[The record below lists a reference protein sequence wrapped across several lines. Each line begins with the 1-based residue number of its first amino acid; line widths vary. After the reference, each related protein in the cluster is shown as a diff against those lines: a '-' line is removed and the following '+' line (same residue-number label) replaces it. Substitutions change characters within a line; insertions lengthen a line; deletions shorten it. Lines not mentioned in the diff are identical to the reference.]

1 VSVRFKQTGNYYNS
15 KATKIGLAQVS
26 NDEDPKKLEPL
37 TVPRIIE
44 QLERALMDIK
54 YKQSDDELVFNNI
67 ENVSIESKTR
77 PQFIG
82 KELML
87 FEMIGILNGKI
98 TELQKKY
105 QKLKSLED
113 REEEFVSSK
122 ANQITEPLQDILEY
136 AKLAKLG
143 QMDPNEA
150 LEGVLRVAKKLQNV
164 TTVVLDTNR
173 VTNDSLTLSKKNLN
187 INEIISDVIDS
198 TKSVAVTVP
207 IRVGLDH
214 DIEIPVDRV
223 RLSQVIQTILNNS
236 IKYTKTGHIK
246 VESFVAHQ
254 QNLFIIRINDT
265 GKGIPK
271 EILSKI
277 FDKEITGN
285 RKDGNDTK
293 LSLYLCQ
300 GIIEAHGGKITT
312 KNNEGVGCTFTI
324 TLPIKKN

>member
-1 VSVRFKQTGNYYNS
+1 
-15 KATKIGLAQVS
+15 LAQVS
-26 NDEDPKKLEPL
+26 NDDVPKKLEPL

-54 YKQSDDELVFNNI
+54 YKQSDDEFAFNNI
-67 ENVSIESKTR
+67 ENVPLESKTR

-122 ANQITEPLQDILEY
+122 ANQITEPVQDILEY
-136 AKLAKLG
+136 AKLAKSG
-143 QMDPNEA
+143 QMDPKEA
-150 LEGVLRVAKKLQNV
+150 LDGVLGLAKKLQNV

-173 VTNDSLTLSKKNLN
+173 VTNDSLRLSKNNLN
-187 INEIISDVIDS
+187 VNQIISDSIDS
-198 TKSVAVTVP
+198 VKSTNVTIP

-214 DIEIPVDRV
+214 DVEVPVDRI
-223 RLSQVIQTILNNS
+223 RLGQVIQTILNNS
-236 IKYTKTGHIK
+236 IKHTKTGYIK

-265 GKGIPK
+265 GTGIPK
-271 EILSKI
+271 EILPNI
-277 FDKEITGN
+277 FDKEISKN
-285 RKDGNDTK
+285 RIEGYDTR
-293 LSLYLCQ
+293 LSLYLCK
-300 GIIEAHGGKITT
+300 GIIEAHGGKITV
-312 KNNEGVGCTFTI
+312 KNNADCGCTFTI
-324 TLPIKKN
+324 TLPLKNN

>member
-1 VSVRFKQTGNYYNS
+1 MSVRIIQTGNYYNY
-15 KATKIGLAQVS
+15 KATKNGLAQVS
-26 NDEDPKKLEPL
+26 NDEGPKKLEPL

-54 YKQSDDELVFNNI
+54 YKQTDDEFVFNKI
-67 ENVSIESKTR
+67 ENEPIESNTR

-105 QKLKSLED
+105 QKIKSIED
-113 REEEFVSSK
+113 RKEEFVSSK
-122 ANQITEPLQDILEY
+122 ANQITEPIQDILEY

-143 QMDPNEA
+143 HMDPKEA
-150 LEGVLRVAKKLQNV
+150 LDSVIGVAKRLQNV

-173 VTNDSLTLSKKNLN
+173 ITNDSLTLSKKIQN

-198 TKSVAVTVP
+198 VKSTAKVP

-214 DIEIPVDRV
+214 DIDIPVDKIRFG
-223 RLSQVIQTILNNS
+223 QVIQTILNNS
-236 IKYTKTGHIK
+236 IKYTDTGYIK

-271 EILSKI
+271 EILPKI
-277 FDKEITGN
+277 FDKEFSELHNEDANI
-285 RKDGNDTK
+285 K
-293 LSLYLCQ
+293 LSLYLCK
-300 GIIEAHGGKITT
+300 GIIESHGGSIAA
-312 KNNEGVGCTFTI
+312 KNNSGTGCTITI
-324 TLPIKKN
+324 TLPIK